1 MDIFYFFLGLVLLL
15 LGGDFLVKGS
25 VALAIRMRVS
35 MVVIGLTVVSFATS
49 APELIVSVYSAL
61 TGHPDMA
68 IGNVI
73 GSNIANISL
82 VLGLT
87 ALVYPLSFKKRLY
100 QFDIPVMLTACVLF
114 AIFLFTNA
122 LLEAWE
128 GFVFIVMLGLL
139 TLYLIQ
145 KSRKQELLSKEVH
158 VDSVSLFKL
167 SFYLVSGGT
176 FLYFGSHFLVNGAS
190 GLAREIGLSER
201 IISVSIV
208 AFGTSVPELA
218 ASIIAALKKQKDLS
232 IGNLIGS
239 NIFNV
244 LAVLGITSIVKPIA
258 VLDESLITNDIW
270 WMLGISVLLYP
281 LMFLF
286 KKDHFGRVEGLVLL
300 MVYTIYIYFIL
311 IFI

>member
-1 MDIFYFFLGLVLLL
+1 LVLGLVLLIV
-15 LGGDFLVKGS
+15 GGDFLVKGS
-25 VALAIRMRVS
+25 VALALRMRVS

-49 APELIVSVYSAL
+49 APELIVSLYSAL
-61 TGHPDMA
+61 SGHPDMA

-87 ALVYPLSFKKRLY
+87 AIVYPLSFKKRLY
-100 QFDIPVMLTACVLF
+100 QFDIPVMLSACVLF

-128 GFVFIVMLGLL
+128 GFVFIVLLGLL

-145 KSRKQELLSKEVH
+145 KSRKQELLSKEVN
-158 VDSVSLFKL
+158 VNSISLFKL

-244 LAVLGITSIVKPIA
+244 LAVLGITSMVKPIA
-258 VLDESLITNDIW
+258 VLDQSLLTNDIW

-300 MVYTIYIYFIL
+300 MVYSIYILFL
-311 IFI
+311 F

>member
-1 MDIFYFFLGLVLLL
+1 MDVFYFVLGLVLLI

-25 VALAIRMRVS
+25 VALAIRIRVS

-100 QFDIPVMLTACVLF
+100 QFDIPVMLSACVLL

-128 GFVFIVMLGLL
+128 GFVFIVMLCIL

-145 KSRKQELLSKEVH
+145 KSRKQEDLSKEVN
-158 VDSVSLFKL
+158 VDSISLFKL

-176 FLYFGSHFLVNGAS
+176 CLYFGSHFLVNGAS

-244 LAVLGITSIVKPIA
+244 LAVLGITSVVKPLA
-258 VLDESLITNDIW
+258 VLDESLVTNDIW

-286 KKDHFGRVEGLVLL
+286 KKDHFGRVEGVVLL
-300 MVYTIYIYFIL
+300 MVYTIYIWFL
-311 IFI
+311 F

>member
-1 MDIFYFFLGLVLLL
+1 MVLGLVLLIV
-15 LGGDFLVKGS
+15 GGDFLVKGS
-25 VALAIRMRVS
+25 VALALRMRVS

-128 GFVFIVMLGLL
+128 GFVFIVMLGIL

-145 KSRKQELLSKEVH
+145 KSRKQELLSKEVN

-176 FLYFGSHFLVNGAS
+176 CLYFGSHFLVNGAS

-244 LAVLGITSIVKPIA
+244 LAVLGITSMVKPIA
-258 VLDESLITNDIW
+258 VLDQSLLTNDIW

-300 MVYTIYIYFIL
+300 MVYTIYILFL
-311 IFI
+311 F

>member
-1 MDIFYFFLGLVLLL
+1 MVLGLVLLIV
-15 LGGDFLVKGS
+15 GGDFLVKGS
-25 VALAIRMRVS
+25 IALAIRMRVS

-128 GFVFIVMLGLL
+128 GFVFIVMLCIL

-145 KSRKQELLSKEVH
+145 KSRKQELLSKEVN

-176 FLYFGSHFLVNGAS
+176 CLYFGSHFLVNGAS

-244 LAVLGITSIVKPIA
+244 LAVLGITSMVKPIA

-300 MVYTIYIYFIL
+300 MVYTIYILFL
-311 IFI
+311 F

>member
-1 MDIFYFFLGLVLLL
+1 LDIFYLVLGLVLLIV
-15 LGGDFLVKGS
+15 GGDFLVKGS
-25 VALAIRMRVS
+25 VALALRMRVS

-128 GFVFIVMLGLL
+128 GFVFIVLLGLL

-145 KSRKQELLSKEVH
+145 KSRKQEFLSKEVN
-158 VDSVSLFKL
+158 VNSISLFKL

-176 FLYFGSHFLVNGAS
+176 CLYFGSHFLVNGAS

-244 LAVLGITSIVKPIA
+244 LAVLGITSMVKPIA

-300 MVYTIYIYFIL
+300 MVYTIYILFL
-311 IFI
+311 F

>member
-1 MDIFYFFLGLVLLL
+1 LDIFYLVLGLVLLIV
-15 LGGDFLVKGS
+15 GGDFLVKGS
-25 VALAIRMRVS
+25 IALAIRMRVS
-35 MVVIGLTVVSFATS
+35 MVVIGLTVVSFTTS

-128 GFVFIVMLGLL
+128 GFVFIVMLCIL

-145 KSRKQELLSKEVH
+145 KSRKQEDLSKEVN
-158 VDSVSLFKL
+158 VDSISLFKL

-176 FLYFGSHFLVNGAS
+176 CLYFGSHFLVNGAS

-244 LAVLGITSIVKPIA
+244 LAVLGITSMVKPIA
-258 VLDESLITNDIW
+258 VLDQSLLTNDIW

-286 KKDHFGRVEGLVLL
+286 KKDYFGRVEGLVLL
-300 MVYTIYIYFIL
+300 MVYTIYILFL
-311 IFI
+311 F

>member
-1 MDIFYFFLGLVLLL
+1 MLDIFYLVLGLVLLIV
-15 LGGDFLVKGS
+15 GGDFLVKGS
-25 VALAIRMRVS
+25 VALALRMRVS

-87 ALVYPLSFKKRLY
+87 AIAYPLSFKKRLY
-100 QFDIPVMLTACVLF
+100 QFDIPVMLLACVLL

-128 GFVFIVMLGLL
+128 GFVFVLLLGLL

-145 KSRKQELLSKEVH
+145 NSRKQELSTKEVH
-158 VDSVSLFKL
+158 FHSISLFKL

-176 FLYFGSHFLVNGAS
+176 CLYFGSHFLVNGAS
-190 GLAREIGLSER
+190 GLARDIGLSER
-201 IISVSIV
+201 IISLSIV

-244 LAVLGITSIVKPIA
+244 LAVLGISSIIKPIA
-258 VLDESLITNDIW
+258 VLDESLVTNDIW

-286 KKDHFGRVEGLVLL
+286 KKNQFGSVKGIVLL
-300 MVYTIYIYFIL
+300 MVYTIYIFFL
-311 IFI
+311 F

>member
-1 MDIFYFFLGLVLLL
+1 LVLGLVLLIV
-15 LGGDFLVKGS
+15 GGDFLVKGS

-128 GFVFIVMLGLL
+128 GFVFIVMLGIL

-145 KSRKQELLSKEVH
+145 KSRKQELLSKEVN

-176 FLYFGSHFLVNGAS
+176 CLYFGSHFLVNGAS

-244 LAVLGITSIVKPIA
+244 LAVLGITSMVKPIA
-258 VLDESLITNDIW
+258 VLDQSLLTNDIW

-300 MVYTIYIYFIL
+300 MVYTIYILFL
-311 IFI
+311 F

>member
-1 MDIFYFFLGLVLLL
+1 MDIFYFVLGLVLLI

-35 MVVIGLTVVSFATS
+35 MVVVGLTVVSFATS

-128 GFVFIVMLGLL
+128 GFVFIVMLCIL

-145 KSRKQELLSKEVH
+145 KSRKQELLSKEVN

-167 SFYLVSGGT
+167 SFYLLSGGT
-176 FLYFGSHFLVNGAS
+176 CLYFGSHFLVNGAS

-239 NIFNV
+239 NIFNI
-244 LAVLGITSIVKPIA
+244 LAVLGITSMVKPIA

-300 MVYTIYIYFIL
+300 MVYTIYILFL
-311 IFI
+311 F

>member
-1 MDIFYFFLGLVLLL
+1 MDIFYFFLGLVLLI

-25 VALAIRMRVS
+25 VALALRMRVS

-128 GFVFIVMLGLL
+128 GFVFIVLLGLL

-145 KSRKQELLSKEVH
+145 KSRKQELLSKEVN
-158 VDSVSLFKL
+158 VNSISLFKL

-244 LAVLGITSIVKPIA
+244 LAVLGITSMVKPIA
-258 VLDESLITNDIW
+258 VLDQSLLTNDIW

-300 MVYTIYIYFIL
+300 MVYTIYILFL
-311 IFI
+311 F

>member
-1 MDIFYFFLGLVLLL
+1 MDIFYLVLGLVLLIV
-15 LGGDFLVKGS
+15 GGDFLVKGS
-25 VALAIRMRVS
+25 IALAIRMRVS
-35 MVVIGLTVVSFATS
+35 MVVIGLTVVSFTTS

-128 GFVFIVMLGLL
+128 GFVFIVMLCIL

-145 KSRKQELLSKEVH
+145 KSRKQELLSKEVN

-176 FLYFGSHFLVNGAS
+176 CLYFGSHFLVNGAS

-244 LAVLGITSIVKPIA
+244 LAVLGITSMVKPIA
-258 VLDESLITNDIW
+258 VLDQSLLTNDIW

-300 MVYTIYIYFIL
+300 MVYTIYILFL
-311 IFI
+311 F

>member
-1 MDIFYFFLGLVLLL
+1 MVLGLVLLIV
-15 LGGDFLVKGS
+15 GGDFLVKGS
-25 VALAIRMRVS
+25 VALALRMRVS

-87 ALVYPLSFKKRLY
+87 AIVYPLSFKKRLY
-100 QFDIPVMLTACVLF
+100 QFDIPVMLSACVLF

-128 GFVFIVMLGLL
+128 GFVFIVLLGLL

-145 KSRKQELLSKEVH
+145 KSRKQELLSKEVN
-158 VDSVSLFKL
+158 VNSISLFKL

-244 LAVLGITSIVKPIA
+244 LAVLGITSMVKPIA
-258 VLDESLITNDIW
+258 VLDQSLLTNDIW

-300 MVYTIYIYFIL
+300 MVYTIYILFL
-311 IFI
+311 F

>member
-1 MDIFYFFLGLVLLL
+1 MVLGLVLLIV
-15 LGGDFLVKGS
+15 GGDFLVKGS
-25 VALAIRMRVS
+25 IALAIRMRVS

-128 GFVFIVMLGLL
+128 GFVFIFMLCIL

-145 KSRKQELLSKEVH
+145 KSRKQELLSKEVNL
-158 VDSVSLFKL
+158 DSVSLFKL

-176 FLYFGSHFLVNGAS
+176 CLYFGSHFLVNGAS

-208 AFGTSVPELA
+208 AFGTSVPELS
-218 ASIIAALKKQKDLS
+218 ASIIAAFKEQKDLS

-244 LAVLGITSIVKPIA
+244 LAVLGITSMVKPIP

-286 KKDHFGRVEGLVLL
+286 KKDHFGRVEGLVML
-300 MVYTIYIYFIL
+300 MVYTIYIYFL
-311 IFI
+311 F

>member
-1 MDIFYFFLGLVLLL
+1 MDIFYLVLGLVLLIV
-15 LGGDFLVKGS
+15 GGDFLVKGS
-25 VALAIRMRVS
+25 VALALRMRVS

-128 GFVFIVMLGLL
+128 GFVFIVLLGLL

-145 KSRKQELLSKEVH
+145 KSRKQEFLSKEVN
-158 VDSVSLFKL
+158 VNSISLFKL

-176 FLYFGSHFLVNGAS
+176 CLYFGSHFLVNGAS

-244 LAVLGITSIVKPIA
+244 LAVLGITSMVKPIA
-258 VLDESLITNDIW
+258 VLDQSLITNDIW

-300 MVYTIYIYFIL
+300 MVYTIYILFL
-311 IFI
+311 F

>member
-1 MDIFYFFLGLVLLL
+1 MVLGLVLLIV
-15 LGGDFLVKGS
+15 GGDFLVKGS
-25 VALAIRMRVS
+25 IALAIRMRVS

-100 QFDIPVMLTACVLF
+100 QFDIPVMLMACVLF

-128 GFVFIVMLGLL
+128 GFVFIVMLCIL

-145 KSRKQELLSKEVH
+145 KSRKQELLSKEVN

-176 FLYFGSHFLVNGAS
+176 CLYFGSHFLVNGAS

-244 LAVLGITSIVKPIA
+244 LAVLGITSMVKPIA

-300 MVYTIYIYFIL
+300 MVYIIYILFL
-311 IFI
+311 F

>member
-128 GFVFIVMLGLL
+128 GFVFIVLLGLL

-145 KSRKQELLSKEVH
+145 KSRKQELLSKEVN
-158 VDSVSLFKL
+158 VNSISLFKL

-176 FLYFGSHFLVNGAS
+176 CLYFGSHFLVNGAS

-244 LAVLGITSIVKPIA
+244 LAVLGITSMVKPIA

-300 MVYTIYIYFIL
+300 MVYTIYILFL
-311 IFI
+311 F

>member
-145 KSRKQELLSKEVH
+145 KSRKQELLSKEVN
-158 VDSVSLFKL
+158 VNSISLFKL

-176 FLYFGSHFLVNGAS
+176 CLYFGSHFLVNGAS

-300 MVYTIYIYFIL
+300 MVYTIYIYIL
-311 IFI
+311 F

>member
-158 VDSVSLFKL
+158 VNSVSLFKL

-300 MVYTIYIYFIL
+300 MVYTIYIIL

>member
-100 QFDIPVMLTACVLF
+100 QFDIPVMLSACVLF

-128 GFVFIVMLGLL
+128 GFVFIVLLGLL
-139 TLYLIQ
+139 ALYLIQ
-145 KSRKQELLSKEVH
+145 KSRKQELLSKEVN
-158 VDSVSLFKL
+158 VNSISLFKL

-244 LAVLGITSIVKPIA
+244 LAVLGITSMVKPIA

-300 MVYTIYIYFIL
+300 MVYTIYILFL
-311 IFI
+311 F

>member
-1 MDIFYFFLGLVLLL
+1 LDIFYFFLGLVLLL

-158 VDSVSLFKL
+158 VNSVSLFKL

-300 MVYTIYIYFIL
+300 MVYTIYIIL

>member
-1 MDIFYFFLGLVLLL
+1 MVLGLVLLIV
-15 LGGDFLVKGS
+15 GGDFLVKGS
-25 VALAIRMRVS
+25 VALALRMRVS

-128 GFVFIVMLGLL
+128 GFVFIVLLGLL

-145 KSRKQELLSKEVH
+145 KSRKQEFLSKEVN
-158 VDSVSLFKL
+158 VNSISLFKL

-176 FLYFGSHFLVNGAS
+176 CLYFGSHFLVNGAS

-218 ASIIAALKKQKDLS
+218 ASIIATLKKQKDLS

-244 LAVLGITSIVKPIA
+244 LAVLGITSMVKPIA

-300 MVYTIYIYFIL
+300 MVYTIYILFL
-311 IFI
+311 F

>member
-1 MDIFYFFLGLVLLL
+1 LDIFYFFLGLVLLL

-87 ALVYPLSFKKRLY
+87 AIVYPLSFKKRLY
-100 QFDIPVMLTACVLF
+100 QFDIPVMLSACVLF

-128 GFVFIVMLGLL
+128 GFVFIVLLGLL
-139 TLYLIQ
+139 ALYLIQ
-145 KSRKQELLSKEVH
+145 KSRKQELLSKEVN
-158 VDSVSLFKL
+158 VNSISLFKL

-176 FLYFGSHFLVNGAS
+176 CLYFGSHFLVNGAS

-244 LAVLGITSIVKPIA
+244 LAVLGITSMVKPIA

-300 MVYTIYIYFIL
+300 MVYTIYILFL
-311 IFI
+311 F

>member
-128 GFVFIVMLGLL
+128 GFVFIVLLGLL

-145 KSRKQELLSKEVH
+145 KSRKQELLSKEVN
-158 VDSVSLFKL
+158 VNSISLFKL

-244 LAVLGITSIVKPIA
+244 LAVLGITSMVKPIA

-300 MVYTIYIYFIL
+300 MVYTIYILFL
-311 IFI
+311 F

>member
-100 QFDIPVMLTACVLF
+100 QFDIPVMLSACVLF

-128 GFVFIVMLGLL
+128 GFVFIVLLGLL
-139 TLYLIQ
+139 ALYLIQ
-145 KSRKQELLSKEVH
+145 KSRKQELLSKEVN
-158 VDSVSLFKL
+158 VNSISLFKL

-176 FLYFGSHFLVNGAS
+176 CLYFGSHFLVNGAS

-244 LAVLGITSIVKPIA
+244 LAVLGITSMVKPIA

-300 MVYTIYIYFIL
+300 MVYTIYILFL
-311 IFI
+311 F

>member
-1 MDIFYFFLGLVLLL
+1 MDIFYFVLGLVLLI

-87 ALVYPLSFKKRLY
+87 VLVYPLSFKKRLY

-128 GFVFIVMLGLL
+128 GFVFIVLLGLL

-145 KSRKQELLSKEVH
+145 NSRKQELPSKEVH
-158 VDSVSLFKL
+158 VHSISLFKL
-167 SFYLVSGGT
+167 SFYIVFGGAC
-176 FLYFGSHFLVNGAS
+176 LYFGSHFLVNGAS

-244 LAVLGITSIVKPIA
+244 LAVLGITSVVKPIA
-258 VLDESLITNDIW
+258 VLDQSLLTNDIW

-286 KKDHFGRVEGLVLL
+286 KKDHFGRVEGVVLL
-300 MVYTIYIYFIL
+300 MVYTTYIWFL
-311 IFI
+311 F

>member
-1 MDIFYFFLGLVLLL
+1 MDIFYLVLGLVLLIV
-15 LGGDFLVKGS
+15 GGDFLVKGS

-128 GFVFIVMLGLL
+128 GFVFIVMLGIL

-145 KSRKQELLSKEVH
+145 KSRKQELLSKEVN

-176 FLYFGSHFLVNGAS
+176 CLYFGSHFLVNGAS

-244 LAVLGITSIVKPIA
+244 LAVLGITSMVKPIA
-258 VLDESLITNDIW
+258 VLDQSLLTNDIW

-300 MVYTIYIYFIL
+300 MVYTIYILFL
-311 IFI
+311 F